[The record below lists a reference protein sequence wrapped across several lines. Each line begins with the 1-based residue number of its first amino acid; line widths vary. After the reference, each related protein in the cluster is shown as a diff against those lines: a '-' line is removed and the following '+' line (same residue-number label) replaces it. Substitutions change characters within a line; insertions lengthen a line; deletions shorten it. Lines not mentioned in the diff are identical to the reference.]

1 MTSHTGRLYATAL
14 ALVVFFLGW
23 AAIAAKPWTTTAKV
37 DPRLQVLAIRQAA
50 LQQEA
55 KLVAKIVSLKK
66 AAPATPASPTQNVS
80 APVRVVNLPPLTI
93 TRTS

>member
-23 AAIAAKPWTTTAKV
+23 AAIAARPWVTTARV
-37 DPRLQVLAIRQAA
+37 DPRMQMLAIRQAA
-50 LQQEA
+50 LQQQA
-55 KLVAKIVSLKK
+55 KLVATIVAQRHT
-66 AAPATPASPTQNVS
+66 AAATASTSQNVS
-80 APVRVVNLPPLTI
+80 AAVKVVNLPPLTV

>member
-23 AAIAAKPWTTTAKV
+23 AAIAARPWVTTAKV
-37 DPRLQVLAIRQAA
+37 DPRMQVLAIRQAA
-50 LQQEA
+50 LQQQA
-55 KLVAKIVSLKK
+55 KLVATIVAQRHAVTGKP
-66 AAPATPASPTQNVS
+66 AAIQNVS
-80 APVRVVNLPPLTI
+80 AAVKVVNLPPLTV

>member
-23 AAIAAKPWTTTAKV
+23 AAVAARPWVTTAKV
-37 DPRLQVLAIRQAA
+37 DPRMQVLAIRQAA
-50 LQQEA
+50 LRQQA
-55 KLVAKIVSLKK
+55 KLVATIVAQRHAVAGK
-66 AAPATPASPTQNVS
+66 AASTQNAS
-80 APVRVVNLPPLTI
+80 AAVKVVNLPPLTV